1 MICSGIDAFTGE
13 SIAIEFDRTIQSV
26 RTVEP
31 LRDAPCIAPG
41 FIDLQVNGFA
51 GVDFNN
57 PGASLED
64 ISRAIDAIL
73 HTGVTRF
80 LPTVIT
86 GAPDHMLACLQ
97 NLRRAQTTLPHGHAI
112 AGFHVEGPH
121 ISPEDGPRGAHP
133 RQWVRPPDLAEFAR
147 WQDATEGNIRLVTL
161 SPHWPE
167 SIEYIRT
174 LSAQGVTVSLGHTIG
189 KGDSIRF
196 ASNIGAT
203 MSTHLGNAAP
213 SPLPKLENLLLDQLA
228 NDDLSA
234 SFIAD
239 RIHLTDEFFR
249 VAVRAKGIERT
260 VLVTDAAAPAGATPG
275 RYHLGELEIDLTP
288 DDRIFLAGTSRL
300 AGSALRMDVA
310 IKNLMLVAG
319 VSRADALRTATLNPG
334 RIIHL
339 EGRTKGLAPGDRAD
353 LVVFGPDLAIQN
365 VYLDGTPTFFP
376 VRASTLKR

>member
-1 MICSGIDAFTGE
+1 MICSGIDALTGE
-13 SIAIEFDRTIQSV
+13 SVSIEFDRMIQSV
-26 RTVEP
+26 RPAERLP
-31 LRDAPCIAPG
+31 DSPYIAPG
-41 FIDLQVNGFA
+41 FVDLQVNGFA

-57 PGASLED
+57 PEAPPDD
-64 ISRAIDAIL
+64 IARAVEAIL

-86 GAPDHMLACLQ
+86 GPPDQMLACLR
-97 NLRRAQTTLPHGHAI
+97 NLHRAQTTLPHGHSI

-121 ISPEDGPRGAHP
+121 ISPDDGPRGAHP
-133 RQWVRPPDLAEFAR
+133 KQWVRAPDLTEFGR
-147 WQDATEGNIRLVTL
+147 WQEATEGNIRLVTL

-167 SIEYIRT
+167 AIEYIRA
-174 LSAQGVTVSLGHTIG
+174 LSAQGVTVSVGHTIG

-196 ASNIGAT
+196 ASMIGAT

-213 SPLPKLENLLLDQLA
+213 NPLPKFPNLLLDQLA

-239 RIHLTDEFFR
+239 RIHLDDNFFR

-260 VLVTDAAAPAGATPG
+260 ILVTDAAAPAGAAPG
-275 RYHLGELEIDLTP
+275 RYRLGELEVDLTA

-300 AGSALRMDVA
+300 AGSTLHMDRA

-319 VSRADALRTATLNPG
+319 VSLADALRTATLNPA
-334 RIIHL
+334 RIIRL
-339 EGRTKGLAPGDRAD
+339 EGRTKGLVPGDRAD
-353 LVVFGPDLAIQN
+353 IVVFGPDFSVQG
-365 VYLDGTPTFFP
+365 VYLGGTPTFFP
-376 VRASTLKR
+376 VRPSTLKQ